1 MTKRENTDFNSLEDV
16 FSEKSPKTY
25 TEEELLNIARN
36 PDLLDE
42 KGEGEQVII
51 VVTIARQMQASEDFK
66 RKVLEEIEKSR
77 KKSP

>member
-16 FSEKSPKTY
+16 FSEKPPKTY